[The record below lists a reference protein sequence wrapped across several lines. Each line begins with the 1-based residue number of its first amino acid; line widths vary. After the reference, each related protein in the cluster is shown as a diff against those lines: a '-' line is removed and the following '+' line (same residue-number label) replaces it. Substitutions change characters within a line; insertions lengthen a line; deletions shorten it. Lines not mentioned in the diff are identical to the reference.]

1 MRVSYKAEV
10 DDVDYVNTTTT
21 VNIPKNSPDKARIF
35 VAVVDWTGPHTVTST
50 LEIKSGL
57 PATVVGSW
65 DPETTTDPGEGKIIG
80 YGSLWI
86 EKGKTD
92 WQTIDIPINY
102 YDKTAKPT
110 DGKYSLVISCACN
123 AYGEFFNGCSTNKL
137 WVDDFEWVY

>member
-1 MRVSYKAEV
+1 MRISYKAEV
-10 DDVDYVNTTTT
+10 GDVDYVNTTTT
-21 VNIPKNSPDKARIF
+21 VNIPNKNPDKARIF

-50 LEIKSGL
+50 LEVKSGL

>member
-10 DDVDYVNTTTT
+10 DNVDYVNTTTT

-50 LEIKSGL
+50 LEVKSGL
-57 PATVVGSW
+57 PATVIGSW

-86 EKGKTD
+86 EKGK
-92 WQTIDIPINY
+92 PIGRQSTFRSITTTRQPSLP
-102 YDKTAKPT
+102 TA
-110 DGKYSLVISCACN
+110 SIHL
-123 AYGEFFNGCSTNKL
+123 
-137 WVDDFEWVY
+137 